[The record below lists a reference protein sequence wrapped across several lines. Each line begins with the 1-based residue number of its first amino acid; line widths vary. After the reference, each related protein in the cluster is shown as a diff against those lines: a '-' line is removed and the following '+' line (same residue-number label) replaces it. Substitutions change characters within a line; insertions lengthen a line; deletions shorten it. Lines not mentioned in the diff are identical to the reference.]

1 MDIIDHGNDI
11 IEFSEAIPNIST
23 IIDNIYALD
32 KDESVYPVMP
42 PFEEWREGSHD
53 ENGKFVYHLVKGK
66 KKLAYMG
73 EAAINNPE
81 AANIVREMVVDPICL
96 PLDECV
102 KLYAEKVGVAYEPAS
117 RNLDIRLYDTGM
129 GLGPHGDINQDFQNE
144 FSFVVY
150 LNDDYEGGEL
160 RFNDKGITIKPKA
173 GSVVGFR
180 SLEVHESLPTTS
192 GIKWHIPYFWYL
204 GVGSVMCN
212 KETPLLNWDEYFS
225 KKDSL

>member
-1 MDIIDHGNDI
+1 MEIIDHGHDI
-11 IEFSEAIPNIST
+11 IEYSEAIPNIST
-23 IIDNIYALD
+23 IIDNILKLD
-32 KDESVYPVMP
+32 ADKNIYPVMP
-42 PFEEWREGSHD
+42 PFEEWKEGAHD
-53 ENGKFVYHLVKGK
+53 ENGNFVYQFLKGR
-66 KKLAYMG
+66 KKLIHMG
-73 EAAINNPE
+73 REAVENPE
-81 AANIVREMVVDPICL
+81 AAKIVKEMVVDPICI
-96 PLDECV
+96 PLDECIRH
-102 KLYAEKVGVAYEPAS
+102 YAEAVGVQSEPAS

-160 RFNDKGITIKPKA
+160 KFNDKDITIKPKA

-180 SLEVHESLPTTS
+180 SLEIHESLPTTS

-225 KKDSL
+225 KK